1 MYFHCVFEV
10 SACVTSIGEDR
21 KRGSRRPACE
31 RSEFRQFKLDCIS
44 IFVKTLDMKAVNT
57 KVDETLVDDTTVDAK
72 TVADMTVN
80 NKTRTAI
87 ANSRYSYVVIC
98 GVCGQQIMYRALSA
112 HRKNK
117 DD

>member
-1 MYFHCVFEV
+1 M
-10 SACVTSIGEDR
+10 TSIGEDR

-80 NKTRTAI
+80 NKTKTDNDKTI
-87 ANSRYSYVVIC
+87 ANSRYSYVIIC
-98 GVCGQQIMYRALSA
+98 GLCLKKTSYANLSR

>member
-1 MYFHCVFEV
+1 MDFGNESSTDGLTLHHHLLCLHGRSTMYFHCVFEV

-57 KVDETLVDDTTVDAK
+57 KVDET
-72 TVADMTVN
+72 
-80 NKTRTAI
+80 
-87 ANSRYSYVVIC
+87 
-98 GVCGQQIMYRALSA
+98 
-112 HRKNK
+112 
-117 DD
+117 